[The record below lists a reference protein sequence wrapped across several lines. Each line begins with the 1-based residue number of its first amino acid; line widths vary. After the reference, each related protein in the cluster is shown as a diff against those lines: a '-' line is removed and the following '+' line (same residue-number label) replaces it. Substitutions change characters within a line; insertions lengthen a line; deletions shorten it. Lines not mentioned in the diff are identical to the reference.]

1 MGENN
6 AGVAYS
12 NARKWMATVGVML
25 VISIALGGTQVVNA
39 IIPFLIPGMN
49 TTMAE
54 FMIGPAIGTI
64 SAAIFAGFGIKVINV
79 ISPKIALLIG
89 AVCGGIMLALC
100 GVATHVYVYYLACLI
115 NGAVLALAS
124 FPAAGSIIAEVQGE
138 NYAKVFGVVGAVQA
152 FFTSG
157 WMALTTALL
166 VFFDY
171 RVLFYAYAAF
181 VVIAAF
187 LLVIFL
193 IGPVSGRVGAAA
205 QAKGAAAKAD
215 AAPQDGFSFGELLR
229 MGPSLYLFL
238 GGMVLIAFC
247 LVGVTTYGTIY
258 FTGFG
263 MDPIAAAGMITL
275 FQFAAAF
282 LKFGAGFIST
292 KLGAKGMAIF
302 VPVLYIIGILFLL
315 AWGVTQILPLA
326 FVGMVCCS
334 VISYAQMLPGLMIPG
349 MYGMKDYTGISSS
362 GLSAYYVGA
371 VCMILGL
378 SQVFNIWGPAA
389 AYMIM
394 AVVAV
399 LVLIFFFSASAAIA
413 KKKKSMSG
421 E

>member
-1 MGENN
+1 MDEN
-6 AGVAYS
+6 AGVGYG

-39 IIPFLIPGMN
+39 VIPFLIPGMN

-54 FMIGPAIGTI
+54 FMIGPAIGTV
-64 SAAIFAGFGIKVINV
+64 SAAIFAGFGVKVINV

-89 AVCGGIMLALC
+89 AVCGGVMLALV
-100 GVATHVYVYYLACLI
+100 GVATHVYVYYLSCLI

-124 FPAAGSIIAEVQGE
+124 FPAAGSIIAEVQGK

-171 RVLFYAYAAF
+171 RSLFCAYAAV

-187 LLVIFL
+187 LLVFLL
-193 IGPVSGRVGAAA
+193 IGPVTGRVGSAA
-205 QAKGAAAKAD
+205 QAQGAASAHD
-215 AAPQDGFSFGELLR
+215 GAAQDGFSFNELLHK
-229 MGPSLYLFL
+229 GPSLYLFL

-292 KLGAKGMAIF
+292 KLGAKGMAII
-302 VPVLYIIGILFLL
+302 VPALYIVGIACLL
-315 AWGVTQILPLA
+315 GWGVTQILPLA
-326 FVGMVCCS
+326 FIGIVCCS
-334 VISYAQMLPGLMIPG
+334 VISYAQMLPGLMIPS

-399 LVLIFFFSASAAIA
+399 LVLVFFFTASATIA
-413 KKKKSMSG
+413 KKRAGASSR
-421 E
+421 